1 MSSNISSYP
10 DEEIH
15 VCIICNQNI
24 KGNKEFKKHINS
36 YHSTKIIEIFDKNS
50 YYNIELNQKNK
61 KKRDIDSSKE
71 NEISKVKESIKKS
84 NNENYKNNFESNQS
98 RIETKNII
106 KEYNSNN
113 TKSNENI
120 NESSINVKITHCNK
134 EKLNCTCCKDK
145 ICTEGNCFCPKCMKL
160 NIEKLK
166 LNNHELIN
174 KLGNISERK
183 KKKNGE
189 IIYFCRKNYFK
200 LIDTYSGKKK
210 FDLIC
215 DSVNPCNECEKLT
228 ENMKIYE
235 NIVF

>member
-10 DEEIH
+10 DEETH

-36 YHSTKIIEIFDKNS
+36 YHSTKIIKIFDKNS

-61 KKRDIDSSKE
+61 KKRDIDSS
-71 NEISKVKESIKKS
+71 
-84 NNENYKNNFESNQS
+84 
-98 RIETKNII
+98 

-183 KKKNGE
+183 KKKKW
-189 IIYFCRKNYFK
+189 RNYIF
-200 LIDTYSGKKK
+200 L
-210 FDLIC
+210 
-215 DSVNPCNECEKLT
+215 
-228 ENMKIYE
+228 
-235 NIVF
+235 

>member
-24 KGNKEFKKHINS
+24 KGNKEFKKHINT

-61 KKRDIDSSKE
+61 KKRDIDSS
-71 NEISKVKESIKKS
+71 
-84 NNENYKNNFESNQS
+84 
-98 RIETKNII
+98 

-183 KKKNGE
+183 KKKKW
-189 IIYFCRKNYFK
+189 RNYIF
-200 LIDTYSGKKK
+200 L
-210 FDLIC
+210 
-215 DSVNPCNECEKLT
+215 
-228 ENMKIYE
+228 
-235 NIVF
+235 

>member
-71 NEISKVKESIKKS
+71 
-84 NNENYKNNFESNQS
+84 
-98 RIETKNII
+98 
-106 KEYNSNN
+106 YNSNN

-120 NESSINVKITHCNK
+120 NESTINVKITHCNK

>member
-24 KGNKEFKKHINS
+24 KGNKEFKKHINT

-71 NEISKVKESIKKS
+71 
-84 NNENYKNNFESNQS
+84 
-98 RIETKNII
+98 
-106 KEYNSNN
+106 YNSNN

-120 NESSINVKITHCNK
+120 NESTINVKITHCNK

>member
-61 KKRDIDSSKE
+61 KKRDIDSS
-71 NEISKVKESIKKS
+71 
-84 NNENYKNNFESNQS
+84 
-98 RIETKNII
+98 

-174 KLGNISERK
+174 KLGNISKKK

>member
-61 KKRDIDSSKE
+61 KKRDIDSS
-71 NEISKVKESIKKS
+71 
-84 NNENYKNNFESNQS
+84 
-98 RIETKNII
+98 

>member
-10 DEEIH
+10 DEETH

-61 KKRDIDSSKE
+61 KKRDIDSS
-71 NEISKVKESIKKS
+71 
-84 NNENYKNNFESNQS
+84 
-98 RIETKNII
+98 

>member
-24 KGNKEFKKHINS
+24 KGNKEFKKHINT

-61 KKRDIDSSKE
+61 KKRDIDSS
-71 NEISKVKESIKKS
+71 
-84 NNENYKNNFESNQS
+84 
-98 RIETKNII
+98 

-200 LIDTYSGKKK
+200 LIDTYTGKKK

>member
-24 KGNKEFKKHINS
+24 KGNKEFKKHINT

-61 KKRDIDSSKE
+61 KKRDIDSS
-71 NEISKVKESIKKS
+71 
-84 NNENYKNNFESNQS
+84 
-98 RIETKNII
+98 

>member
-10 DEEIH
+10 DEETH

-24 KGNKEFKKHINS
+24 KGNKEFKKHINT

-61 KKRDIDSSKE
+61 KKRDIDSS
-71 NEISKVKESIKKS
+71 
-84 NNENYKNNFESNQS
+84 
-98 RIETKNII
+98 